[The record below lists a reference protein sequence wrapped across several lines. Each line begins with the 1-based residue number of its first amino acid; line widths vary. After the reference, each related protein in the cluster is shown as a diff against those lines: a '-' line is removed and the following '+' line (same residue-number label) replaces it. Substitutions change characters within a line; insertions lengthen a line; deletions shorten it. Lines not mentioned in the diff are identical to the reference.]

1 MKNGNSFFNNFA
13 AYYRSGM
20 MVPEGKGQKLSLFRG
35 ILVFIGYFALMLFG
49 SVGTGGDIYQD
60 FDMLLVMPM
69 CVLVAC
75 KMYTLSVYERLVPMP
90 HRRRVLCSLLLFLM
104 WLIITSAVWG
114 FLVVLYSLL
123 NWRLPDFSMLG
134 GAGGF
139 LLASVF
145 LYSTGFALLYTNLTA
160 KAAKLPVIIAAFAV
174 WAGLYAAIFIFGN
187 LLNGLP
193 FVGGGIFVAVGRTPL
208 GWVFAGLFAV
218 FGIMQITAGVIL
230 CAKRLKPK
238 DF

>member
-20 MVPEGKGQKLSLFRG
+20 MVPEGEGQKLSLFRG
-35 ILVFIGYFALMLFG
+35 VLVFIGYFALVLFG

-60 FDMLLVMPM
+60 FDMPLVMPM

-75 KMYTLSVYERLVPMP
+75 KMYTLSVHERLVPMP

-114 FLVVLYSLL
+114 FLVALYSLL

>member
-1 MKNGNSFFNNFA
+1 M
-13 AYYRSGM
+13 
-20 MVPEGKGQKLSLFRG
+20 E
-35 ILVFIGYFALMLFG
+35 
-49 SVGTGGDIYQD
+49 
-60 FDMLLVMPM
+60 
-69 CVLVAC
+69 
-75 KMYTLSVYERLVPMP
+75 ERLIEKCEYGLDIEGLTVDLVNFRLDNITLKVP
-90 HRRRVLCSLLLFLM
+90 RGCITG
-104 WLIITSAVWG
+104 LIG
-114 FLVVLYSLL
+114 R
-123 NWRLPDFSMLG
+123 N